1 MATIYINGQE
11 IKARKGET
19 ILAVCEREGI
29 EIPTLCYMK
38 ELSPTGACRI
48 CVVEVEGYKNLL
60 PACAFPVEDGMKI
73 ETNSPRVRRAR
84 KTNIEL
90 LIANHP
96 QDCLVCVR
104 NGNCELQDLTA
115 SYGIREYRYMGER
128 RHVPCDIASP
138 SLERDPEKC
147 ILCGR
152 CVNACNEIQKV
163 GAIDFIRRGFSS
175 LVAPAYEYSVNETSC
190 IYCGQCIMVCPVG
203 ALREKSHQKLV
214 WEYIN
219 DRDLFTVAQIAPA
232 VRVAVGEEFGL
243 EPGVDVSAKMV
254 TALKRMGFDRVFDTN
269 FGADLTI
276 MEEASELVHRLQ
288 KDQPIPMITSCSPG
302 WVKYLEHFYPEL
314 LPHLSTCK
322 SPHEME
328 GAIIKSYYAK
338 IMGIEPEK
346 IRVVSVMPCVAKK
359 FEAQRPELGGEF
371 PDVDAV
377 ITTREFIRMLKIA
390 GIDFTKLPETEFDN
404 PLGESTGAGAIFGA
418 SGGVMEAALRTAYWM
433 ITGVDLENLDFIEV
447 RGLKGVKE
455 AEVDINGTKL
465 RVAAVSGVGHVREIL
480 DDIKNGKS
488 RYHFIEVMACEGGCI
503 NGGGQPI
510 PRNTDKL
517 IARQQGLYRIDKNR
531 KSRCSH
537 HNEGVKILYKEFLEK
552 PNSSVSHQYLHTKYT
567 TREMV

>member
-11 IKARKGET
+11 IRAKKGET
-19 ILAVCEREGI
+19 ILSVCEREGI
-29 EIPTLCYMK
+29 QIPTLCYMK

-48 CVVEVEGYKNLL
+48 CVVEVEGVRNLV
-60 PACAFPVEDGMKI
+60 PACAYPVEDGMRI

-90 LIANHP
+90 LLANHP

-104 NGNCELQDLTA
+104 NGNCELQDLSAT
-115 SYGIREYRYMGER
+115 YGVREYRYAGER
-128 RHVPCDIASP
+128 RDLPMDIASP
-138 SLERDPEKC
+138 AIERDPEKC

-152 CVNACNEIQKV
+152 CVNACNHIQKV
-163 GAIDFIRRGFSS
+163 GAIDFIRRGFNSM
-175 LVAPAYEYSVNETSC
+175 VAPAYEYSLNETSC

-203 ALREKSHQKLV
+203 ALREKSHQKQV

-219 DRDLFTVAQIAPA
+219 SKDLFTVVQIAPA
-232 VRVAVGEEFGL
+232 VRVAVGEEFGMP
-243 EPGVDVSAKMV
+243 PGVDVSKKMV
-254 TALKRMGFDRVFDTN
+254 TALRKMGFDRVFDTN

-288 KDQPIPMITSCSPG
+288 KDKPIPMITSCSPG
-302 WVKYLEHFYPEL
+302 WVKFVEHFYPDL
-314 LPHLSTCK
+314 LPHVSTCK

-338 IMGIEPEK
+338 IMGLDPSK
-346 IRVVSVMPCVAKK
+346 IRVVSIMPCTAKK
-359 FEAQRPELGGEF
+359 YEAQRPELGDEY

-377 ITTREFIRMLKIA
+377 ITTREFIRMVKTA
-390 GIDFTKLPETEFDN
+390 GIDFSKLNDSEFDN
-404 PLGESTGAGAIFGA
+404 PLGESTGAAAIFGT
-418 SGGVMEAALRTAYWM
+418 SGGVMEAALRTAFWM
-433 ITGVDLENLDFIEV
+433 ITGTDLENVDFVEV

-455 AEVDINGTKL
+455 AEVDINGIKL
-465 RVAAVSGVGHVREIL
+465 RVAAVSGVGNVREIL
-480 DDIKNGKS
+480 DEIREGRS

-510 PRNTDKL
+510 PRNTEKL
-517 IARQQGLYRIDKNR
+517 LARQQGLYKIDKSM

-537 HNEGVKILYKEFLEK
+537 HNEGVKILYREFLGK
-552 PNSSVSHQYLHTKYT
+552 PNSEVSHRYLHTSYVK
-567 TREMV
+567 REMV